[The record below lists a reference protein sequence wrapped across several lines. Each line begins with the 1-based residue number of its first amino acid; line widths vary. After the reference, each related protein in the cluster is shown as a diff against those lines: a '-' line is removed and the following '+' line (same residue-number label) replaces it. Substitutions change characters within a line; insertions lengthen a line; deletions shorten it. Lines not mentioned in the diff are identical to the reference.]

1 MSLSS
6 GTASFIVFK
15 FDRMDVRE
23 LAGKL
28 NSVKINRAQ
37 NIRNGFTS
45 GKLILDNEIND
56 DSIHGEILH
65 VQFVEEKPRI
75 DRAMLKAQIA
85 LHIDREKKARG
96 VEFLVK
102 QEIYEIKQAEE
113 TLMLANA
120 PYTRSGV
127 EVLFDCSSGLGYFG
141 STSGAKWDA
150 LWCELRGVGIQS
162 CTLPIDDITDMLT
175 GLLDGFAP
183 TKAIIAPD
191 GQAKF
196 KSDSS
201 CVTIGSCASDRD
213 VSACA
218 INLDRKCV
226 KLGIVCKSA
235 TFTID
240 ESCAFS
246 KFKVVED
253 KEEKKDIVERV
264 QCFEF
269 AFNEIRAAVEEYK
282 ELTNGSH

>member
-1 MSLSS
+1 
-6 GTASFIVFK
+6 
-15 FDRMDVRE
+15 
-23 LAGKL
+23 
-28 NSVKINRAQ
+28 
-37 NIRNGFTS
+37 
-45 GKLILDNEIND
+45 
-56 DSIHGEILH
+56 
-65 VQFVEEKPRI
+65 
-75 DRAMLKAQIA
+75 
-85 LHIDREKKARG
+85 
-96 VEFLVK
+96 
-102 QEIYEIKQAEE
+102 
-113 TLMLANA
+113 
-120 PYTRSGV
+120 
-127 EVLFDCSSGLGYFG
+127 LFDCSSGLGYFG
-141 STSGAKWDA
+141 STSCAKWDGF
-150 LWCELRGVGIQS
+150 CDELRGVGIHS

-226 KLGIVCKSA
+226 KLGIVANGS

-253 KEEKKDIVERV
+253 KDEEKEIIQRV
-264 QCFEF
+264 NCFEY
-269 AFNEIRAAVEEYK
+269 AFIEIGIAVEEYK
-282 ELTNGSH
+282 EVTK

>member
-1 MSLSS
+1 MSLST
-6 GTASFIVFK
+6 GTASFVVFK

-23 LAGKL
+23 LAEKL
-28 NSVKINRAQ
+28 NRVKINRAQ
-37 NIRNGFTS
+37 NIRKGFTS

-65 VQFVEEKPRI
+65 VQFVEEKPRL

-96 VEFLVK
+96 VEFLGK

-141 STSGAKWDA
+141 STSGAKWDGF
-150 LWCELRGVGIQS
+150 CDEMRGFGLKIVPCQ
-162 CTLPIDDITDMLT
+162 IDSLSEILT

-183 TKAIIAPD
+183 TKSIIAPD

-201 CVTIGSCASDRD
+201 CVTIGNCASDRD

-226 KLGIVCKSA
+226 KLGIVAKCA

-240 ESCAFS
+240 ESCTFS

-253 KEEKKDIVERV
+253 KDEKKDIVERV
-264 QCFEF
+264 KCFED
-269 AFNEIRAAVEEYK
+269 AFNEISAAVDEYK
-282 ELTNGSH
+282 ELANGSH

>member
-1 MSLSS
+1 MKS
-6 GTASFIVFK
+6 
-15 FDRMDVRE
+15 
-23 LAGKL
+23 
-28 NSVKINRAQ
+28 NRAQ

-45 GKLILDNEIND
+45 GKLILDNELND

-65 VQFVEEKPRI
+65 VQLVEEKPRI
-75 DRAMLKAQIA
+75 DRAMLKAQID

-96 VEFLVK
+96 VDFLYK
-102 QEIYEIKQAEE
+102 QEIYEIKKAEE

-141 STSGAKWDA
+141 STSGAKWDGF
-150 LWCELRGVGIQS
+150 CDEMRGFGLKIVPFQ
-162 CTLPIDDITDMLT
+162 IDPLSEMLT
-175 GLLDGFAP
+175 GLLDGFYP

-201 CVTIGSCASDRD
+201 CVTIGNCASDRD
-213 VSACA
+213 VSECA
-218 INLDRKCV
+218 INRDRNCV

-240 ESCAFS
+240 ENCAFS

-253 KEEKKDIVERV
+253 KDEKKDIAERV

-269 AFNEIRAAVEEYK
+269 AFNEIGAAVEEYK
-282 ELTNGSH
+282 EVTK